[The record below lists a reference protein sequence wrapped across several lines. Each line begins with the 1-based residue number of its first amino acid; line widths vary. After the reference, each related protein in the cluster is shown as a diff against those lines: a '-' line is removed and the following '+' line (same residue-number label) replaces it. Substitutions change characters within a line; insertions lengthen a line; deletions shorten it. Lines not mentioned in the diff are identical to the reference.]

1 MGQKT
6 KGLVRNGEYA
16 AISVLVDY
24 PGVPKGCMA
33 VGYDGDKYVTVCDGA
48 DDYFVKLGYVTN
60 TDGTRLS
67 RRQTTFLEL
76 LVSNNRA
83 PSRKEV
89 EAVIRKERTSR
100 VRYVLLCRCKTKRQ
114 SFELNFKRKEKA
126 LRFMSSMIRDNPSV
140 VGMFLEKDNESARS
154 YSSSL
159 IVSWSREGFVVY
171 TARSRA
177 RSSMTDRTFK
187 KFF

>member
-6 KGLVRNGEYA
+6 KGLVRNGEYV

-24 PGVPKGCMA
+24 PGVPERCVA
-33 VGYDGDKYVTVCDGA
+33 IGYDGDKYVTVCDGA

-60 TDGTRLS
+60 MDGTRLS

-100 VRYVLLCRCKTKRQ
+100 VRYVLLCHCKTKRQ
-114 SFELNFKRKEKA
+114 SFEISFKRKEKA

-171 TARSRA
+171 TARSGGRVSISVKIL
-177 RSSMTDRTFK
+177 R